1 MQGRLVVAVVV
12 LAAAVAGCGKKR
24 AAVNPGAQAEAAG
37 AGTQPPGSAAADA
50 GRGGEEDPENGSWG
64 APELAAARATLEQR
78 VYFGFDQYDLDDGAR
93 RIVEAKAEIL
103 RTRPSIRLRIT
114 GHADEQGTTEYN
126 LALGMRRAAAV
137 RESFESHGL
146 NGRRFEV
153 ASMGEEEPLVAGS
166 TGGAHA
172 RNRRAE
178 FTVLGGLPPAPRP

>member
-50 GRGGEEDPENGSWG
+50 GRGGEDPENGSWG